1 MKTAHYF
8 VGRFSVKYVVF
19 GVDGVYKIEAQRYEV
34 KGKLAAKALAKEHNA
49 KPWNF

>member
-8 VGRFSVKYVVF
+8 TGRFSVKYVVF
-19 GVDGVYKIEAQRYEV
+19 GVNGVFTVDAQRYEV
-34 KGKLAAKALAKEHNA
+34 KGKLSAGKLAAEHNA